1 MNYIMILE
9 DDEELAFGMEM
20 ALKDKDFSFTVCST
34 VKDAAAA
41 LKSQTF
47 DLLLLDVNLP
57 DGSGFAFCQDIR
69 RESYD
74 SFIRIHVRDQG
85 PGISEKEQGMIFQRF
100 YRSPSVSQEKGLG
113 IGLYLAREILAKEG
127 GYIKVDSSPG
137 KGSDFSVFLSRHALS
152 NSVYF

>member
-1 MNYIMILE
+1 
-9 DDEELAFGMEM
+9 
-20 ALKDKDFSFTVCST
+20 
-34 VKDAAAA
+34 
-41 LKSQTF
+41 
-47 DLLLLDVNLP
+47 
-57 DGSGFAFCQDIR
+57 
-69 RESYD
+69 
-74 SFIRIHVRDQG
+74 
-85 PGISEKEQGMIFQRF
+85 MIFQRF

>member
-57 DGSGFAFCQDIR
+57 DGQRLRLLPGHPQR
-69 RESYD
+69 K
-74 SFIRIHVRDQG
+74 QG
-85 PGISEKEQGMIFQRF
+85 SHYP
-100 YRSPSVSQEKGLG
+100 P
-113 IGLYLAREILAKEG
+113 
-127 GYIKVDSSPG
+127 DCP
-137 KGSDFSVFLSRHALS
+137 
-152 NSVYF
+152 